1 MALSEDTHK
10 LTLSQYL
17 LLTML
22 EVANSNKHTGLQ
34 QFVINYFCN
43 YFTKRFILLALVVVI
58 PGFYNTTILF
68 TAVVFATLKANFNLA
83 KCYN

>member
-1 MALSEDTHK
+1 
-10 LTLSQYL
+10 
-17 LLTML
+17 ML
-22 EVANSNKHTGLQ
+22 EVANSNKHTSLQ

-43 YFTKRFILLALVVVI
+43 FFCKRFILHALVVDI

-68 TAVVFATLKANFNLA
+68 TAVVYIATLKANFNLA